1 MKNLPSET
9 PRAGDG
15 HGHELYVGLDV
26 HKDSISVAYAKPG
39 QQPPVF
45 LTRIDNTPTAVARL
59 ARKVSAGGAALW
71 CYEAGPC
78 GHVLR
83 RQLQRLGQE
92 CWLVAPPR
100 RARIKTDRR
109 DALGLAQ
116 ALRGGLLE
124 PLWTP
129 AAEHESMRN
138 LWRCRCDLRYAE
150 QQRRQQLNALALR
163 SGHRWPTGRVRWTQA
178 HLDWLERLEFAA
190 EADRMTRDIYLTEV
204 RRARLLVAETE
215 QKLRDRI
222 SDWSLGP
229 LVAELRALVGV
240 DWVVAIGLLAELGD
254 LRRFDRPGPLMAYA
268 GLVPSENS
276 SGGQRRQGSIRG
288 GGSPEARR
296 LLVEAAWTYRRSY
309 RLTKHLAAKME
320 GASRYAQD
328 VALKA
333 QTRLHRK
340 SRKMLRQGKP
350 SNKVNIA
357 IARELIGFVWDI
369 AAHSERA
376 PAPA

>member
-1 MKNLPSET
+1 MKESQSKA
-9 PRAGDG
+9 PRNGA
-15 HGHELYVGLDV
+15 EPAIYFGLDV
-26 HKDSISVAYAKPG
+26 HKDSISVAYAEPG
-39 QQPPVF
+39 RRPPRF
-45 LTRIDNTPTAVARL
+45 LTRIDNTPAAVKRLVRQASAR
-59 ARKVSAGGAALW
+59 GAALW

-100 RARIKTDRR
+100 RARVKTDRR

-138 LWRCRCDLRYAE
+138 LWRCRCDLRHTA
-150 QQRRQQLNALALR
+150 QQRRRQLNALALR
-163 SGHRWPTGRVRWTQA
+163 TGHHWPTGRKRWTKV
-178 HLDWLERLEFAA
+178 HLDWLERLEFA
-190 EADRMTRDIYLTEV
+190 EDADRRTRDIYLTEM
-204 RRARLLVAETE
+204 RRARLLVAETDQE
-215 QKLRDRI
+215 LRDRI

-229 LVAELRALVGV
+229 LVSELRALVGI
-240 DWVVAIGLLAELGD
+240 DWVAAIGLLAELGD
-254 LRRFDRPGPLMAYA
+254 LQRFDRPGPLMAYV

-276 SGGQRRQGSIRG
+276 SGDRRSQGGVRG
-288 GGSPEARR
+288 GGNPEARR
-296 LLVEAAWTYRRSY
+296 LLIEAAWTYRRSR
-309 RLTKHLAAKME
+309 RLTRHLAAKME
-320 GASRYAQD
+320 GASSYARD
-328 VALKA
+328 VAVKA

-340 SRKMLRQGKP
+340 SRNMLRRGKHP
-350 SNKVNIA
+350 NRVTIA
-357 IARELIGFVWDI
+357 IARELAGFVWDI

-376 PAPA
+376 PADA